1 VCRGARRADLQ
12 SVPPID
18 PAIGSD
24 AAVDPDR
31 LCGLQETY
39 GDLAAQLVGLFEQ
52 TAADTLRE
60 LRDAVAVG
68 DDEATRRLAHR
79 LKGGCRNVGAT
90 GLAELTVAIEQGA
103 VDPRA
108 GVERLGRA
116 VAPACAALHAAI
128 A

>member
-1 VCRGARRADLQ
+1 MCRGARRADLR

-18 PAIGSD
+18 PAIAD

-31 LCGLQETY
+31 LRGLQETY

-60 LRDAVAVG
+60 LRDAVAGG
-68 DDEATRRLAHR
+68 DDDATRRLAHR

-90 GLAELTVAIEQGA
+90 GLAELAFAIEQGA
-103 VDPRA
+103 VDARA

-116 VAPACAALHAAI
+116 VAPACAALDAAI